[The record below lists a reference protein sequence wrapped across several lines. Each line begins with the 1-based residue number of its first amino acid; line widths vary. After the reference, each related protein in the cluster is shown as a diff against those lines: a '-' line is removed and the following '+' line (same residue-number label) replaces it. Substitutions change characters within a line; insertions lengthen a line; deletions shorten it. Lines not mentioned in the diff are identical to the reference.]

1 METFRLIAR
10 FSLRA
15 FSPRVLG
22 AAAALVALAL
32 DQAHKFWMLDVF
44 DIAARQPIRVAPFL
58 DIVLSWNYGIS
69 YSLFPAHGGG
79 ARVALLIVQGVIVAG
94 LTIWMFRAQSRLT
107 TMALGLIIGGALG
120 NIADRLFR
128 GAVADFFYL
137 HTSLPVGPFANY
149 VFNVADAAITLGV
162 ALLVCE
168 SLFAPQ
174 QRPSVARED

>member
-1 METFRLIAR
+1 MESHQLPVR
-10 FSLRA
+10 FSSRA
-15 FSPRVLG
+15 LSPFVLG
-22 AAAALVALAL
+22 VAAALAALAL

-44 DIAARQPIRVAPFL
+44 HVAARQPIPVTPFL

-69 YSLFPAHGGG
+69 YSLFPAHEG
-79 ARVALLIVQGVIVAG
+79 AARAALLIVQGAIVAG
-94 LTIWMFRAQSRLT
+94 LTVWMFRAQSRLT
-107 TMALGLIIGGALG
+107 ATALGLIIGGALG
-120 NIADRLFR
+120 NIADRLSR

-168 SLFAPQ
+168 SFFAPQ
-174 QRPSVARED
+174 QRRADT

>member
-1 METFRLIAR
+1 MESHQLPVR
-10 FSLRA
+10 
-15 FSPRVLG
+15 FSPRALSPSVLG
-22 AAAALVALAL
+22 VAATLAALAL

-69 YSLFPAHGGG
+69 YSLFPAHEGG
-79 ARVALLIVQGVIVAG
+79 ARVALLIVQGAIVAG
-94 LTIWMFRAQSRLT
+94 LTVWMFRAQSRLT

-120 NIADRLFR
+120 NAADRLSR

-174 QRPSVARED
+174 QRRAGA